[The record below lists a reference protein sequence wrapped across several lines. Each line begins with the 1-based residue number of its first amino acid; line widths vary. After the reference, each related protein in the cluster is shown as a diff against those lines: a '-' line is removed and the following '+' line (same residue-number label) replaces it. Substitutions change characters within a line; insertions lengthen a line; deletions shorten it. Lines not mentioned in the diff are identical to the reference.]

1 VFKISEIL
9 PIMQPIRIIDVGAM
23 FLGEGHDPYDALAR
37 ATQTEIIG
45 FEPVE
50 AELKTLRAKNLPNRT
65 YLPYVIGDG
74 SRRIFHEC
82 NYPMTSSLFPPDSEL
97 MGKFQSLEELVRVV
111 KTTEVETRRLD
122 DIPEVAGAD
131 YLKLDTQGAELLI
144 LQGAQRLLQDV
155 MVVHTE
161 VEFVSIYKGQP
172 LFAEVDQFLRQ
183 QGFVFHRFAGM
194 QGRTFKPLIADGN
207 LSAALSQTLW
217 SDAIYVKDFMRLA
230 ELPTA
235 KLLKLAVILH
245 ENYKS
250 LDLVSVVLEAI
261 DKKEGTILQ
270 PTYLKRFSAAPS

>member
-1 VFKISEIL
+1 
-9 PIMQPIRIIDVGAM
+9 
-23 FLGEGHDPYDALAR
+23 
-37 ATQTEIIG
+37 
-45 FEPVE
+45 
-50 AELKTLRAKNLPNRT
+50 
-65 YLPYVIGDG
+65 
-74 SRRIFHEC
+74 
-82 NYPMTSSLFPPDSEL
+82 
-97 MGKFQSLEELVRVV
+97 
-111 KTTEVETRRLD
+111 LD
-122 DIPEVAGAD
+122 DIPEVAGTD

-250 LDLVSVVLEAI
+250 LDLVSVVLEDI